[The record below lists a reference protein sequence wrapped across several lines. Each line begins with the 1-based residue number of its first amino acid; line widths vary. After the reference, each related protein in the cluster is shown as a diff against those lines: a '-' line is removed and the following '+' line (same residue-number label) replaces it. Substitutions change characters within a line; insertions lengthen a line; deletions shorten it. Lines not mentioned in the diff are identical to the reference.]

1 MSDIKVQLPDGSIRE
16 VPQGTTALDIAK
28 SISPRLA
35 DAALAAKVAPL
46 SSNGGGSVAVAD
58 DPQFMVIEIGSL
70 TVPLDGLAR
79 AGIAGAAMIVV
90 KLQAPD
96 QELAPPTF
104 AAVTSQ

>member
-1 MSDIKVQLPDGSIRE
+1 MVRF
-16 VPQGTTALDIAK
+16 A
-28 SISPRLA
+28 R
-35 DAALAAKVAPL
+35 PL
-46 SSNGGGSVAVAD
+46 SEADTPVRPSWLDTVVAKFDAVDTMTLYDVAVAD

>member
-1 MSDIKVQLPDGSIRE
+1 MVRF
-16 VPQGTTALDIAK
+16 A
-28 SISPRLA
+28 R
-35 DAALAAKVAPL
+35 PL
-46 SSNGGGSVAVAD
+46 SEADTPVRPSWLDTVVAKFDAVDTMTLYDVAVAD

-79 AGIAGAAMIVV
+79 VGIAGAAMIVV

-104 AAVTSQ
+104 AALTSQ